1 MSKPVRERAPA
12 RFSFHRS
19 SAARAGHPLDPRLS
33 GVLSSHNPSMSKIET
48 NKRRGVYTN
57 VILCAA
63 LLSSSTLIE
72 APAFADDEDRP
83 VIVVPRA
90 SGRDLFQNCVL
101 CHKYDGRGG
110 PSEGGFA
117 ADLRVTKLTRDE
129 LIQTITNGRVQK
141 GMPPFKGVLDESK
154 IETLATFIKEELK
167 LKE

>member
-1 MSKPVRERAPA
+1 
-12 RFSFHRS
+12 
-19 SAARAGHPLDPRLS
+19 
-33 GVLSSHNPSMSKIET
+33 MSKIEIT
-48 NKRRGVYTN
+48 KRRGAYAK
-57 VILCAA
+57 IMLCAT
-63 LLSSSTLIE
+63 LSLSSTLID
-72 APAFADDEDRP
+72 APALADDEDRP

-129 LIQTITNGRVQK
+129 LVQTITNGRVQK

>member
-1 MSKPVRERAPA
+1 
-12 RFSFHRS
+12 
-19 SAARAGHPLDPRLS
+19 
-33 GVLSSHNPSMSKIET
+33 MSKIEIT
-48 NKRRGVYTN
+48 KRRRAYAK
-57 VILCAA
+57 IMLCAT
-63 LLSSSTLIE
+63 LSLSSTLID
-72 APAFADDEDRP
+72 APALADDEDRP

-129 LIQTITNGRVQK
+129 LVQTITNGRVQK

>member
-1 MSKPVRERAPA
+1 
-12 RFSFHRS
+12 
-19 SAARAGHPLDPRLS
+19 
-33 GVLSSHNPSMSKIET
+33 MSKIKT
-48 NKRRGVYTN
+48 NNPRGVYAKI
-57 VILCAA
+57 VFCAA
-63 LLSSSTLIE
+63 LSVSSTLIE
-72 APAFADDEDRP
+72 APALADDDDRP

-117 ADLRVTKLTRDE
+117 ADLRVTKLTREE
-129 LIQTITNGRVQK
+129 LVQTITNGRTQK

-167 LKE
+167 LNE